1 VRWRASTGPFAGTS
15 EDRAPR
21 VLSAIRPLP
30 CSLRCAR
37 ERAPVAA
44 TRGGKPS
51 EVVQG
56 PTEVLHRTDP
66 RRLIFTLSPHDE
78 SRLTPPRDYV

>member
-1 VRWRASTGPFAGTS
+1 MHTAPGRSGAVFFLMDCLAGRTEGFCRPFAGTS
-15 EDRAPR
+15 EDRLPR

-51 EVVQG
+51 EVEHGAAKPLG
-56 PTEVLHRTDP
+56 PTCGA
-66 RRLIFTLSPHDE
+66 S
-78 SRLTPPRDYV
+78 